1 MKALGSSAFLRVPPF
16 PGAAPSV
23 LTSGPPRADAGDVD
37 SVIAALQRHRVGGDY
52 WADTP
57 QLPDRYLL
65 VRSCREQPV
74 SDTHTSEP
82 LVYWSEQPAKSV
94 AVQGQLTIH
103 GRCDPWHM
111 VAQASEVVV
120 DADDEVALVA
130 ALAGAPVRCL
140 GEGRF
145 ADLAEG
151 GEAALRSSIKSEIL
165 HYSFRN
171 PFTGADMSPEE
182 AVALCGFW
190 RALVDGNRRVG
201 AVFGCAS
208 WKRGTVAPLLWSG
221 SNGPEFDARIQSIEP
236 GAEVAI
242 WRSRTAKATLR
253 RLDSGGWRQLEI
265 EDGFI
270 RSSGLGADCIPPL
283 SIVLDRSGIYFDPG
297 RPSDLETIL
306 QSGTF
311 DAEMIDRAKL
321 LRQTAVDSGVTKYAT
336 GAVTRVQRAGERRH
350 ILVTGQV
357 EDDRAVLSGLGPAT
371 NLELL
376 RRVRTDAADAYI
388 IYKPHPD
395 VEAGHR
401 KGRID
406 DRACL
411 DLADEIVRDTPITS
425 LIAAVD
431 EVHVNT
437 SLAGFEALLRHKK
450 VVTYGIPFYAGWG
463 LTVDK
468 GPVPDRRSA
477 RRSLDELVAA
487 ALLVYPRY
495 VDPLTGLPCPPEVL
509 ISRLREAAPERPSLL
524 VRLRRLQ
531 GALRRW
537 LPTRL
542 G

>member
-1 MKALGSSAFLRVPPF
+1 MNATRSAAFLRVPPF
-16 PGAAPSV
+16 PGARPQD
-23 LTSGPPRADAGDVD
+23 LTVGGVDQNSDLD
-37 SVIAALQRHRVGGDY
+37 SVIAALRRHRVGGDY

-57 QLPDRYLL
+57 ELPEHYLL
-65 VRSCREQPV
+65 VRSCREKLAAELNGQEPV
-74 SDTHTSEP
+74 VRWTHQAT
-82 LVYWSEQPAKSV
+82 K
-94 AVQGQLTIH
+94 H
-103 GRCDPWHM
+103 GAGHLEVRGPCDPWHL
-111 VAQASEVVV
+111 VAGASEVVV

-130 ALAGAPVRCL
+130 ALAGVPVRCL

-145 ADLAEG
+145 ADLAAG
-151 GEAALRSSIKSEIL
+151 GDKALRAAVGSEVL
-165 HYSFRN
+165 QRGFRN
-171 PFTGADMSPEE
+171 PFTGEGMPAEE
-182 AVALCGFW
+182 AIALCGFW
-190 RALVDGNRRVG
+190 RRLIDGNRTIA

-208 WKRGTVAPLLWSG
+208 WKRATVAPLLWSG
-221 SNGPEFDARIQSIEP
+221 SGTTAFDTRLEAIEP

-242 WRSRTAKATLR
+242 WRSRTPKAALQR
-253 RLDSGGWRQLEI
+253 IEAGAWRQLEI

-283 SIVLDRSGIYFDPG
+283 SIVLDRSGIYFDPAAS
-297 RPSDLETIL
+297 SDLETIL

-311 DAEMIDRAKL
+311 DAALVERAKL
-321 LRQTAVDSGVTKYAT
+321 LRHVIVASGVTKYAT
-336 GAVTRVQRAGERRH
+336 GTAATARRGGDRRH
-350 ILVTGQV
+350 LLVTGQV

-371 NLELL
+371 NLGLL
-376 RRVRTDAADAYI
+376 RRVREDAADAYI

-406 DRACL
+406 DRTCL
-411 DLADEIVRDTPITS
+411 ELADEIVRDVPITA

-437 SLAGFEALLRHKK
+437 SLAGFEALLREKP
-450 VVTYGIPFYAGWG
+450 VVTYGVPFYAGWG

-477 RRSLDELVAA
+477 RSTLDELVAA

-495 VDPLTGLPCPPEVL
+495 LDPLTGLPCPPEVL
-509 ISRLREAAPERPSLL
+509 ISRLREAAPESPGLL